1 MNKKLFLVCPECN
14 VEYFIR
20 KKYGDDVYFLTAL
33 GAVFNFSEVK
43 YIESIMDFIT
53 RESITD
59 IYVANDISCR
69 FIKSIVEREDGFE
82 TSCENIIRDILID
95 NYSAIMH
102 GKSLIEKKKH
112 LAELNVN
119 QQIKE
124 IKMNELFLQRIIQQN
139 VRITGLVL
147 TIDEQVVRE
156 CRC

>member
-14 VEYFIR
+14 LEYFIR

-43 YIESIMDFIT
+43 YTESVMDFIT
-53 RESITD
+53 KESITD
-59 IYVANDISCR
+59 IFLVNDTSCR
-69 FIKSIVEREDGFE
+69 FIKSILEREDGFD
-82 TSCENIIRDILID
+82 TFCENIIRDILID
-95 NYSAIMH
+95 NFSAIMH

-112 LAELNVN
+112 LAELNVK

-124 IKMNELFLQRIIQQN
+124 IMTNELILQRIIQQN